1 MRVIVRRQRRT
12 LGWQVLALGLFLIL
26 ETFSSAAEAQS
37 GTRIYRLGVLANAF
51 EVSEDPLFGEFL
63 EGLKK
68 AGYVEGKNLVIE
80 WRSSE
85 GQFERLPALAAELVR
100 AKVDV
105 IVASSA
111 LPAHA
116 AAEATKSIPVV
127 FLLVSD
133 PVGQKLVG
141 SLSKPGGN
149 VTGLATFA
157 PDVLAAR
164 RMQVLKEAVPRASRV
179 GVLSNPANT
188 THRELLARELP
199 RAAQAQKLTLVP
211 LEMRAPGDLE
221 GAFEQAAR
229 ERADSL
235 YVLSDRLTF
244 VNRSQIADMAVQRR
258 LPSLTTTRTGV
269 EVGSLV
275 SYGPKLRDL
284 YRRAAVY
291 VDRIFQGAKPADLPV
306 EQPPKF
312 ELVVNLKTARALGI
326 TLPQSLLRRAD
337 EVIQ

>member
-1 MRVIVRRQRRT
+1 MVRRQRRSP
-12 LGWQVLALGLFLIL
+12 GWQVLALGLFLIL
-26 ETFSSAAEAQS
+26 DTFSSAAEAQS
-37 GTRIYRLGVLANAF
+37 GTRTYRLGVLANAF
-51 EVSEDPLFGEFL
+51 EVSEGPLFDEFL

-68 AGYVEGKNLVIE
+68 AGYVEGKNLVVE

-116 AAEATKSIPVV
+116 AAEATRSIPVV

-141 SLSKPGGN
+141 SLSRPGGN

-157 PDVLAAR
+157 PDVLTAR

-179 GVLSNPANT
+179 AVLSNPANA

-199 RAAQAQKLTLVP
+199 VAAQAEKLTLVP
-211 LEMRAPGDLE
+211 LAMRAPGDLE

-235 YVLSDRLTF
+235 YVLGDPLSF
-244 VNRSQIADMAVQRR
+244 VHRSQIADMAVQRR
-258 LPSLTTTRTGV
+258 LPSLTTTRIGV
-269 EVGSLV
+269 EVGGLV

-284 YRRAAVY
+284 YRRAAIY
-291 VDRIFQGAKPADLPV
+291 VDRIFRGARPADLPV
-306 EQPPKF
+306 EQPPQF

>member
-1 MRVIVRRQRRT
+1 LT
-12 LGWQVLALGLFLIL
+12 LGLLLFV
-26 ETFSSAAEAQS
+26 AAWADAQTGS
-37 GTRIYRLGVLANAF
+37 RVYRLGVLANAF
-51 EVSEDPLFGEFL
+51 EISEGPLFDEFL
-63 EGLKK
+63 DGLKK
-68 AGYVEGKNLVIE
+68 AGYVEGQNLIVE

-85 GQFERLPALAAELVR
+85 GKFERLPALAAELVR

-116 AAEATKSIPVV
+116 AAEATKTIPVV

-157 PDVLAAR
+157 PDVLTAR
-164 RMQVLKEAVPRASRV
+164 RLQVLKEAVPGATRV
-179 GVLSNPANT
+179 AVLTNPANA

-199 RAAQAQKLTLVP
+199 AAAQAQKLTLLP
-211 LEMRAPGDLE
+211 LEMRAPSDLE

-235 YVLSDRLTF
+235 YVLSDRLSF
-244 VNRSQIADMAVQRR
+244 VHRAQIAEMAMQRR

-284 YRRAAVY
+284 YRRAAIY
-291 VDRIFQGAKPADLPV
+291 VDRIFKGAKPVDLPV
-306 EQPPKF
+306 EQPPPF
-312 ELVVNLKTARALGI
+312 ELVVNLKTAKALGI

>member
-1 MRVIVRRQRRT
+1 MRAMVRRQRRS
-12 LGWQVLALGLFLIL
+12 LGWQVLALGMFLTL
-26 ETFSSAAEAQS
+26 DAFSATAEAQS

-51 EVSEDPLFGEFL
+51 EVSEGPLFDEFL

-68 AGYVEGKNLVIE
+68 AGYVEGKNLVVE

-116 AAEATKSIPVV
+116 AAEATKTIPVV

-157 PDVLAAR
+157 PDVLTAR

-179 GVLSNPANT
+179 AVISNPANA
-188 THRELLARELP
+188 THRQLLARELP
-199 RAAQAQKLTLVP
+199 AAAQAQKLTLVP
-211 LEMRAPGDLE
+211 VELRAPGDLE
-221 GAFEQAAR
+221 SVFDQAAR

-235 YVLSDRLTF
+235 YVLGDPISF
-244 VNRSQIADMAVQRR
+244 VHRSQIADMAMQRR
-258 LPSLTTTRTGV
+258 LPSLTATRTGV
-269 EVGSLV
+269 EVGGLV

-284 YRRAAVY
+284 YRRAAIY
-291 VDRIFQGAKPADLPV
+291 VDRIFKGAKPADLPV
-306 EQPPKF
+306 EQPPQF